1 MKYRVEVKNDSNW
14 AGVEET
20 LISAAVHTLE
30 HQSAEQGSLT
40 IVLTDREA
48 IRELNLTF
56 AGEDHPTDV
65 LSFVDGTA
73 DPDGEGSYFGD
84 IIIAADIAQDQ
95 ADDAGHA
102 LTSELVL
109 LTVHGVLHLLG
120 HDHRDQQEKRR
131 MWSSQEAVLEALDVQ
146 LADGPIDR

>member
-1 MKYRVEVKNDSNW
+1 MKYRVAVKNDSDW
-14 AGVEET
+14 PGVEET

-30 HQSAEQGSLT
+30 HQYAGQGSLT
-40 IVLTDREA
+40 IVLTNREA
-48 IRELNLTF
+48 IHELNRTF

-84 IIIAADIAQDQ
+84 IIIAADVAREQ

-102 LTSELVL
+102 LTAELVL

-120 HDHRDQQEKRR
+120 HDHHEEEEKRK
-131 MWSSQEAVLEALDVQ
+131 MWSSQEAVLAALNVQ
-146 LADGPIDR
+146 LADGRTDR